1 MAVYW
6 GTRVLLLDSFE
17 ALEEKQ
23 MSADLTR
30 LDSALKKELDQLQ
43 IIVIDWAEWDD
54 TYHYMQTPN
63 IEYEQSNIVDSTF
76 SALDISAIIYLD
88 NEAKVK
94 KQFGYDSINQQATDV
109 SPAHLRALEHYHQP
123 IPNKLFGI
131 VELKNTQYLLISN
144 KIIKSDGSGQ
154 PLGFFSMLKRF
165 DLNIVEKLSNQTLL
179 TIEYIPFKNNQ
190 EITFGSYT
198 ALSNKLHWLK
208 HSGENKITGISLLQ
222 DIVNKPIGFFK
233 VTSKRH
239 VFNQGL
245 HTLKYFTYLLALS
258 GVFFFAIVLW
268 VLRRVLLNR
277 LLNLSNNLIDIGN
290 NNYSGKLVDVQ
301 GNDEITLVAKAIN
314 QMLAGL
320 ERFYLQLQY
329 HQEHQRIQ
337 NELLINLAK
346 EPCLIQGDVILAAQ
360 KITEFVLHGCLV
372 NHASIWL
379 LNDSKDAYICTD
391 SLIKTTHTH
400 QSGAKLDIE
409 DVLILTKEL
418 KLNGALDIKNG
429 NRLEGG
435 QVLMKMIN
443 PDKCPNSLYITAIHL
458 QGALHGFVI
467 AQSFQLD
474 SQYRLN
480 DETFLLSISE
490 FLEQTLMVQE
500 RNRLEETLRQ
510 QVCHDHLT
518 NLANRHYFYEL
529 LNETI
534 ASSEDN
540 HTEMAILFIDLDD
553 FKPVND
559 TYGHNIGDELL
570 KMCAKRM
577 SNLLPENG
585 TVARLGGD
593 EFIVLLNPLVSL
605 QNSQMLAQRL
615 VHALSDI
622 FSIKGK
628 TISISCSIGISY
640 FPQHSTDPDE
650 LITFADRAMYQ
661 AKQQGRN
668 NYVVYTPRVKP

>member
-1 MAVYW
+1 
-6 GTRVLLLDSFE
+6 
-17 ALEEKQ
+17 

-30 LDSALKKELDQLQ
+30 LDSALKRELDQLQ
-43 IIVIDWAEWDD
+43 IIVTDWAEWDD
-54 TYHYMQTPN
+54 TYQYMHTPT
-63 IEYEQSNIVDSTF
+63 IKYEQSNIVDSTF
-76 SALDISAIIYLD
+76 SDLDISAIIYLSND
-88 NEAKVK
+88 GKAK
-94 KQFGYDSINQQATDV
+94 KQFGFDLENQQATEM
-109 SPAHLRALEHYHQP
+109 SSASLRILEHYHQSVSNRLSG
-123 IPNKLFGI
+123 IAKL
-131 VELKNTQYLLISN
+131 NNSHYLLSSN
-144 KIIKSDGSGQ
+144 KIVKSDGSGS
-154 PLGFFSMLKRF
+154 PLGYLAMLKRF
-165 DLNIVEKLSNQTLL
+165 DLKIIEKLSNQTLL
-179 TIEYIPFKNNQ
+179 SIQYTPFKDNHEQAFRDYMTLINDH
-190 EITFGSYT
+190 
-198 ALSNKLHWLK
+198 HWLK
-208 HSGENKITGISLLQ
+208 YSGENQVIGISVLKDLL
-222 DIVNKPIGFFK
+222 NKPFGYFK
-233 VTSKRH
+233 VTSKRQ

-245 HTLKYFTYLLALS
+245 HTLKHFTYLLALA
-258 GVFFFAIVLW
+258 GVFFAAIVLW
-268 VLRRVLLNR
+268 VLRWVLLKR
-277 LLNLSNNLIDIGN
+277 LLNLSNNLADIGN
-290 NNYSGKLVDVQ
+290 NSYSGKLVDVQ

-320 ERFYLQLQY
+320 ERFYLQLQH

-346 EPCLIQGDVILAAQ
+346 EPCLIQGDVTLAAR

-372 NHASIWL
+372 NHASVWL
-379 LNDSKDAYICTD
+379 LNDSKDAYICID

-400 QSGAKLDIE
+400 QGGAKLDIE
-409 DVLILTKEL
+409 DAFSLIKGL
-418 KLNGALDIKNG
+418 KLNGVLDIKNG

-443 PDKCPNSLYITAIHL
+443 PDKRPNSLYITAIYL

-490 FLEQTLMVQE
+490 FLEQTLIVQE

-518 NLANRHYFYEL
+518 SLANRHYFYEL
-529 LNETI
+529 LNGAIE
-534 ASSEDN
+534 SSKN
-540 HTEMAILFIDLDD
+540 NQIEMAILFIDLDD

-559 TYGHNIGDELL
+559 TYGHNTGDELL

-577 SNLLPENG
+577 SNLLPENS

-593 EFIVLLNPLVSL
+593 EFIVLLNPLISL
-605 QNSQMLAQRL
+605 QNSQLLAQKF
-615 VHALSDI
+615 VQALSEI
-622 FSIKGK
+622 FSLQGK
-628 TISISCSIGISY
+628 SISISCSIGISY

-668 NYVVYTPRVKP
+668 NYVVYTPPA

>member
-30 LDSALKKELDQLQ
+30 LDSALQRELDQLK

-54 TYHYMQTPN
+54 TYHYMDTPTV
-63 IEYEQSNIVDSTF
+63 EYEQSNIVDSTF
-76 SALDISAIIYLD
+76 SALNISAILYF
-88 NEAKVK
+88 NNQAKIK
-94 KQFGYDSINQQATDV
+94 KQFEFNLKKPKNAETPTS
-109 SPAHLRALEHYHQP
+109 HLHSLEHYYQP
-123 IPNKLFGI
+123 NTNRLSGI
-131 VELKNTQYLLISN
+131 VKIQNTSYLFISN
-144 KIIKSDGSGQ
+144 KVIKSDGSG
-154 PLGFFSMLKRF
+154 PPRGFFAMLKVF
-165 DLNIVEKLSNQTLL
+165 NADLVKKLSMQTLL
-179 TIEYIPFKNNQ
+179 NVEYIPLKSHHEVAFANYQ
-190 EITFGSYT
+190 
-198 ALSNKLHWLK
+198 ALYNDHHWLK
-208 HSGENKITGISLLQ
+208 FSGVNQIIGVSLLK
-222 DIVNKPIGFFK
+222 DLANEPVGYFK
-233 VTSKRH
+233 VTSNRP
-239 VFNQGL
+239 VFNEGL
-245 HTLKYFTYLLALS
+245 HTLKHFTYLLALA
-258 GVFFFAIVLW
+258 GVFFSAIVLW
-268 VLRRVLLNR
+268 VLRWVLLKR
-277 LLNLSNNLIDIGN
+277 LLNLSHNLIDIGN
-290 NNYSGKLVDVQ
+290 NSYSGKLVEEQ

-314 QMLAGL
+314 QMLGGL
-320 ERFYLQLQY
+320 ERFYLQQQH

-346 EPCLIQGDVILAAQ
+346 EPCLINGDVALAAK
-360 KITEFVLHGCLV
+360 KITEFVLHGCQV
-372 NHASIWL
+372 NHASVWL
-379 LNDSKDAYICTD
+379 LNNHKDTYICID

-400 QSGAKLDIE
+400 QSGATLDIE
-409 DVLILTKEL
+409 DALSLSKEL
-418 KLNGALDIKNG
+418 KLNGVLDIKNG
-429 NRLEGG
+429 NRFEGG
-435 QVLMKMIN
+435 QMLMKIIN
-443 PDKCPNSLYITAIHL
+443 PDKRPSSLYITAIHL

-467 AQSFQLD
+467 AQCFQLD

-500 RNRLEETLRQ
+500 RNHLEQALKQ
-510 QVCHDHLT
+510 QVCHDNLT
-518 NLANRHYFYEL
+518 CLANRHYFYEL
-529 LNETI
+529 LNEAI
-534 ASSEDN
+534 DSSKN
-540 HTEMAILFIDLDD
+540 NQSEMAILFIDLDD

-577 SNLLPENG
+577 SNVLPENG

-605 QNSQMLAQRL
+605 QNSQRLAQRL

-622 FSIKGK
+622 FSIQGK

-668 NYVVYTPRVKP
+668 NYVVYTPLTQP